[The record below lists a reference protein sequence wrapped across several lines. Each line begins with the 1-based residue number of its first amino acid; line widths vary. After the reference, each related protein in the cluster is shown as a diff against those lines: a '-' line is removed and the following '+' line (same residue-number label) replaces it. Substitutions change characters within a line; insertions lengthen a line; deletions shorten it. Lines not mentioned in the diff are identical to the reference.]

1 MIADLG
7 LRRVCGAFEHPRVDC
22 RPVNTFPQRQ
32 RRLPAGTGRYRAVAA
47 SVLGLLI
54 LLIAAGSALAHSDL
68 VSSDPADKAVLAT
81 PPTTITLTFSEDL
94 DPGKSSFKLV
104 GPAGTVGDGTVSAD
118 PVTMTLEGLALDPG
132 DYEIQWTSAAL
143 DGDILRGT
151 LTFTISEAAPTPET
165 PSAAPSVAVEPSVA
179 PSSEPTGAT
188 VTPAATPAPSEPADT
203 SGDVVLPIVIALVL
217 VAGVGAYVLRRSRR
231 A

>member
-1 MIADLG
+1 M
-7 LRRVCGAFEHPRVDC
+7 
-22 RPVNTFPQRQ
+22 NTFPHRQ
-32 RRLPAGTGRYRAVAA
+32 RRLHAGTGRRALVASA
-47 SVLGLLI
+47 LALLI
-54 LLIAAGSALAHSDL
+54 LLIATGSALAHSEL

-81 PPTTITLTFSEDL
+81 SPTTITLTFSEDL

-104 GPAGTVGDGTVSAD
+104 GPAGTIGTGSVSAD
-118 PVTMTLEGLALDPG
+118 PVAMTLDGLALDPG

-151 LTFTISEAAPTPET
+151 LTFTVSEASPTPSPEPPSAEPEATAAPSGEPSAVPTPE
-165 PSAAPSVAVEPSVA
+165 
-179 PSSEPTGAT
+179 AT
-188 VTPAATPAPSEPADT
+188 ATPAPSAAPVEPSDT

>member
-1 MIADLG
+1 MNTIPEG
-7 LRRVCGAFEHPRVDC
+7 RR
-22 RPVNTFPQRQ
+22 RPA
-32 RRLPAGTGRYRAVAA
+32 AGTGGRTLVATA
-47 SVLGLLI
+47 CSLLI
-54 LLIAAGSALAHSDL
+54 LLVATGSVLAHSEL

-81 PPTTITLTFSEDL
+81 PPTTVTLTFSEDL

-104 GPAGTVGDGTVSAD
+104 GPAGTVGTGSVSAD
-118 PVTMTLEGLALDPG
+118 PVVMTLDGLALDPG

-151 LTFTISEAAPTPET
+151 LTFTVSQPAQASE
-165 PSAAPSVAVEPSVA
+165 APSVA
-179 PSSEPTGAT
+179 PTAT
-188 VTPAATPAPSEPADT
+188 VTASAAASAAASAEPSSDATSTPAPTPAEPTAG
-203 SGDVVLPIVIALVL
+203 SSDVVLPIVIALIL

>member
-1 MIADLG
+1 MITIPEG
-7 LRRVCGAFEHPRVDC
+7 RR
-22 RPVNTFPQRQ
+22 RPA
-32 RRLPAGTGRYRAVAA
+32 AGTGGRTLVATA
-47 SVLGLLI
+47 CSLLI
-54 LLIAAGSALAHSDL
+54 LLVAAGSVLAHSEL

-81 PPTTITLTFSEDL
+81 PPTTVTLTFSEDL

-104 GPAGTVGDGTVSAD
+104 GPAGTVGTGSVSAD
-118 PVTMTLEGLALDPG
+118 PVVMTLDGLALDPG

-151 LTFTISEAAPTPET
+151 LTFTVSQPAQASE
-165 PSAAPSVAVEPSVA
+165 APSVAPA
-179 PSSEPTGAT
+179 AT
-188 VTPAATPAPSEPADT
+188 VTPSVAESAEPSSDATSTPAPTPVDPAAG
-203 SGDVVLPIVIALVL
+203 SSDVVLPIVIALIL

>member
-1 MIADLG
+1 MNTIPEG
-7 LRRVCGAFEHPRVDC
+7 LRR
-22 RPVNTFPQRQ
+22 
-32 RRLPAGTGRYRAVAA
+32 PAVGTGGRTLVAA
-47 SVLGLLI
+47 AFALLSLLVATGSVLG
-54 LLIAAGSALAHSDL
+54 HSEL

-81 PPTTITLTFSEDL
+81 PPATVTLTFSEDL

-104 GPAGTVGDGTVSAD
+104 GPAGTVGTGNVSAD
-118 PVTMTLEGLALDPG
+118 PVVMTLEGLALDPG

-151 LTFTISEAAPTPET
+151 LTFTVSEAT
-165 PSAAPSVAVEPSVA
+165 PSPEPPSTEPSATVEPSAGPSVA
-179 PSSEPTGAT
+179 PTLEAT
-188 VTPAATPAPSEPADT
+188 ATPAPSAAPDEQSGT

-217 VAGVGAYVLRRSRR
+217 VAAVGVYVLRRSRH